1 MLFAEVMT
9 YNYKKIKELN
19 YKALDLYPNL
29 KSFLQKD
36 LEVYDIM
43 NAISNDIEINSYN
56 KKELID
62 YMEQEK
68 EFFCYDIFN
77 WMSADEFIDYCREKF
92 PDIQWGS
99 EIIERYWV
107 R

>member
-1 MLFAEVMT
+1 MT
-9 YNYKKIKELN
+9 YREIKEKS
-19 YKALDLYPNL
+19 YKALDLYPDL

-43 NAISNDIEINSYN
+43 NAISDDIETNPYN

-68 EFFCYDIFN
+68 KFFCQDIFN
-77 WMSADEFIDYCREKF
+77 WMSADEFIDYCKERF
-92 PDIQWGS
+92 S
-99 EIIERYWV
+99 EIIWGYELIERYWV

>member
-1 MLFAEVMT
+1 MT
-9 YNYKKIKELN
+9 YHEIKEKT
-19 YKALDLYPNL
+19 YKALDLYPDL

-43 NAISNDIEINSYN
+43 NAISDDIEINPYN

-68 EFFCYDIFN
+68 EFFCYDIFS
-77 WMSADEFIDYCREKF
+77 WISADEFIDYCKERF
-92 PDIQWGS
+92 PEITWGY
-99 EIIERYWV
+99 ELIERYWV